1 MGKKDEQKAK
11 GKLIDEKEMPFLDHL
26 EELRWCILKSLAAVG
41 ILAIASFYFSTYFL
55 DVMTRPIHQVN
66 PVPKVIFLSPTGM
79 FLVRITLS
87 LVAGVV
93 FGFPFIFYQIWKFVM
108 PGLYEHERRYVIP
121 VIVAC
126 TFFFI
131 TGALVAYFLVIP
143 IALRFL
149 LAMATETIRP
159 TLEIGKYIGFVSRLI
174 LAFGV
179 VFQLPIIAYF
189 LTAIGLITPETM
201 RHYRRYAIIGVFA
214 LAAVLTPPDVYSQLL
229 LALPLLL
236 LYEVSILIT
245 RVAARQARKKR
256 DTGEDEE
263 EGEEEGGDDD
273 GGGDDTP
280 KITGGQD
287 EEGTEGPD
295 EDYRDDYDYD

>member
-1 MGKKDEQKAK
+1 MAKKDNKKIKSDA
-11 GKLIDEKEMPFLDHL
+11 IDEKEMPFLDHL

-41 ILAIASFYFSTYFL
+41 ILAVASFYFSTYFL
-55 DVMTRPIHQVN
+55 DIMTRPIHQVN
-66 PVPKVIFLSPTGM
+66 PVPKIIFLSPTGM

-131 TGALVAYFLVIP
+131 VGAMVAYFLVIP

-174 LAFGV
+174 LAFGI

-189 LTAIGLITPETM
+189 LTAIGLITPDTM
-201 RHYRRYAIIGVFA
+201 KHYRRYAVIGVFA

-229 LALPLLL
+229 LAFPLLL
-236 LYEVSILIT
+236 LYEISILIT
-245 RVAARQARKKR
+245 RIAASQVKRRKQ
-256 DTGEDEE
+256 
-263 EGEEEGGDDD
+263 GEEETEEEEAAEREAAEAKEEPEAIPGREETEEPGDDL
-273 GGGDDTP
+273 
-280 KITGGQD
+280 
-287 EEGTEGPD
+287 
-295 EDYRDDYDYD
+295 RDDYNDD